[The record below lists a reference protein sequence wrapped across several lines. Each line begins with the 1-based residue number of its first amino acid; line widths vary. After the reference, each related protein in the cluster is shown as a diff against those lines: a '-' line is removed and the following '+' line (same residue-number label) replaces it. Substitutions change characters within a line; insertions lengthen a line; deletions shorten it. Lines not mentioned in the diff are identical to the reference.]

1 MKRLLGI
8 FLAVFLVG
16 AYGDAYAAYPEK
28 PIKVIIGYEA
38 GSSADIVARAL
49 LPLVEKELGQPTM
62 ILNKPGAASALAMRE
77 LYDSKPDGYTIGI
90 SSSVN
95 VLKIQGVLPYTHH
108 DYDVL
113 AVPSMVWCVLAVS
126 AKTPFKTTKELVEYA
141 KANPGKLRMSTTA
154 KGATYWFFANSFEK
168 SVGAKFNIITNPGG
182 ATYIATQLGGG
193 HADVGIAGYTALQSQ
208 IEAGN
213 IRVLAITA
221 AKRVQGF
228 SNLPTLKEQGY
239 DVEFSSG
246 NFYVAPKGLPPA
258 IYQKLLSAFSKA
270 ISSEEWR
277 NWCTSKASMATPEY
291 IGQAAVKLM
300 DEDADMQRPILE
312 SLKAAK

>member
-1 MKRLLGI
+1 MKILLGI
-8 FLAVFLVG
+8 ILMVFLVG
-16 AYGDAYAAYPEK
+16 TYGDAYAAYPDK

-38 GSSADIVARAL
+38 GSSADVVARSL

-62 ILNKPGAASALAMRE
+62 IINKPGAASGLAMRE

-108 DYDVL
+108 DFDVL
-113 AVPSMVWCVLAVS
+113 AVPSLVWCVLAVS
-126 AKTPFKTTKELVEYA
+126 AKTPFKSTGELIEYA
-141 KANPGKLRMSTTA
+141 KANPGKLRMSTTS
-154 KGATYWFFANSFEK
+154 KGATYWFFANYFER
-168 SVGAKFNIITNPGG
+168 VAGVKFNIIANPGG
-182 ATYIATQLGGG
+182 ATHIATQLGGG

-228 SNLPTLKEQGY
+228 ENHPTLKEQGL
-239 DVEFSSG
+239 DIVFESG
-246 NFYVAPKGLPPA
+246 NFYVAPKGLPPD
-258 IYQKLLSAFSKA
+258 IYKKLLSAFSKA
-270 ISSEEWR
+270 ISSEKWR
-277 NWCTSKASMATPEY
+277 DWCAIKASTATPEY
-291 IGQAAVKLM
+291 VGEAAVKLM
-300 DEDADMQRPILE
+300 DQDAEMQRPILE
-312 SLKAAK
+312 SLKGN